1 LELNAG
7 EGGEEGRFKSGQ
19 PEEAGVKEWWDSE
32 TRFEDGKPTE
42 TGLEEREWDEVQP
55 KRARAVPGQQ
65 QLEGFAAGRLA
76 HQAGVGAEHCLVAC
90 QTEQWG
96 GVRAT
101 KDFDCQEQLE
111 RQEIEK
117 RFRDKKVTQSVR
129 FPRQVD
135 ATNIQQP
142 CQGSP
147 RLQKLNGLATKIS
160 HKLSVTKPRA
170 IDLTLAE
177 TFETSF
183 QLRNSLHW
191 RLHCPRQA
199 RRGGQPS

>member
-1 LELNAG
+1 MELNAG

-32 TRFEDGKPTE
+32 TGFPARPSKAGFQDRKPSETRFEDGKPTE
-42 TGLEEREWDEVQP
+42 TGLEERERDEVQP

-117 RFRDKKVTQSVR
+117 RFRDKKV
-129 FPRQVD
+129 
-135 ATNIQQP
+135 
-142 CQGSP
+142 
-147 RLQKLNGLATKIS
+147 
-160 HKLSVTKPRA
+160 RA
-170 IDLTLAE
+170 EIE
-177 TFETSF
+177 VS
-183 QLRNSLHW
+183 
-191 RLHCPRQA
+191 
-199 RRGGQPS
+199 